1 MSQAHDDAVDKRKA
15 KTDEIAAL
23 REEVTTPHA
32 GRHLHLD
39 GWLTISFPSLTLS
52 YNACRTRS
60 CRTGWMPLSQGLGIP
75 KCVRVKFCG
84 HYHK

>member
-32 GRHLHLD
+32 SRHFGPGRLAD
-39 GWLTISFPSLTLS
+39 YFV
-52 YNACRTRS
+52 
-60 CRTGWMPLSQGLGIP
+60 PLADY
-75 KCVRVKFCG
+75 VV
-84 HYHK
+84 